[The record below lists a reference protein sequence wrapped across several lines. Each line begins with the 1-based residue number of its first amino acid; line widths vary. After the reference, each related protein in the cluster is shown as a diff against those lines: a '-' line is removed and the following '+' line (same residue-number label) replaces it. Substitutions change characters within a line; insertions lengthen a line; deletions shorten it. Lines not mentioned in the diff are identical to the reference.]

1 MNLLPASV
9 SEGYRLESPSG
20 LFKATRVCSGLHL
33 LTVYPPDEELTDGSH
48 EAIGALDVGH
58 VATVRD
64 EGERAFLEARER
76 LSSLGFREHPVS
88 GSPHDECRDFQGR
101 ETVYQ
106 HLALA

>member
-1 MNLLPASV
+1 
-9 SEGYRLESPSG
+9 
-20 LFKATRVCSGLHL
+20 
-33 LTVYPPDEELTDGSH
+33 
-48 EAIGALDVGH
+48 